1 MITIQDYMTNLRK
14 FRPDQYEIFGEPV
27 DTKEYKDYLHF
38 IQVPMDL
45 TLIETKLEN
54 LYYRSKKQIVH
65 DINNLE

>member
-1 MITIQDYMTNLRK
+1 
-14 FRPDQYEIFGEPV
+14 
-27 DTKEYKDYLHF
+27 
-38 IQVPMDL
+38 MDL